1 MLKCKAILEFDP
13 HTDIFTVEV
22 SGDNGITEVYLIPLV
37 EAQSD
42 ETYKA
47 PEDYAAMTAIRLF
60 MEDHEKA
67 D

>member
-1 MLKCKAILEFDP
+1 MLKCKATLEFDP

>member
-1 MLKCKAILEFDP
+1 MLKCKATIEFNP

-22 SGDNGITEVYLIPLV
+22 SGDNGVTESFLIPLV
-37 EAQSD
+37 EAQND

-60 MEDHEKA
+60 M
-67 D
+67 